1 MFQLWHEQKI
11 TREGG
16 KEKGYEKKALAKQ
29 QKWLNPSLELHLD
42 EEERARGVQ
51 HHQGQER
58 DLAKL

>member
-42 EEERARGVQ
+42 EEERARG
-51 HHQGQER
+51 
-58 DLAKL
+58 